1 MQQGGSRERS
11 EGKKITIRQEIQ
23 REDKIGKEKGSV
35 AFFRKTIK
43 IIFLSKNWKQRNPRE
58 VVEKAGLFRR
68 TNTDPL
74 CFVLCVVA
82 SVSGCGR
89 EREFWCGVVLRTPT
103 SPQWECMRERERE
116 RVGTRVQWRKRLRP
130 VPKCKGGPR
139 NVSVEGKLGP
149 LGLMPAYITFI
160 IYCYNNL

>member
-1 MQQGGSRERS
+1 MSHPITPKSKFSTFPYLNLPEKSSPPEKHELCKRKKNTFLILKKQKRRHVFVRKMQQGGRRERS

-74 CFVLCVVA
+74 CFVLCVWLCISLSLLC
-82 SVSGCGR
+82 SV
-89 EREFWCGVVLRTPT
+89 
-103 SPQWECMRERERE
+103 QID
-116 RVGTRVQWRKRLRP
+116 
-130 VPKCKGGPR
+130 R
-139 NVSVEGKLGP
+139 NR
-149 LGLMPAYITFI
+149 
-160 IYCYNNL
+160 